1 MTSILKTLAVA
12 VTLLGGIAT
21 VAGSASA
28 DTYGWAYPNNFKEPA
43 KVPLHSLGVE
53 SGIPSQYR

>member
-28 DTYGWAYPNNFKEPA
+28 DTYGWAYPD